1 MESRV
6 LEFLN
11 NMVEPCYLAIQ
22 ALCFPSNYNN
32 PGTQKIDTVTEEE
45 TETEIETDRETK
57 KRDRDTNKRQQQR

>member
-22 ALCFPSNYNN
+22 ALCFPF
-32 PGTQKIDTVTEEE
+32 KF
-45 TETEIETDRETK
+45 
-57 KRDRDTNKRQQQR
+57 